1 MNHYLPKYFNQIV
14 SNSPGCQDA
23 AGLEGAGFLLHPLK
37 SWSTETDLTDF
48 SGLSGI
54 YNDLILV

>member
-1 MNHYLPKYFNQIV
+1 MNHYLPKLFNQIV

-37 SWSTETDLTDF
+37 SWSTEQILPTFRDF
-48 SGLSGI
+48 HEFI
-54 YNDLILV
+54 MI